1 MCDVP
6 KRRLRQSLRPA
17 RVLIAVL
24 ALAVIVAGW
33 QIPNSFGLV
42 PVGLGLGAILV
53 AILLPAIHEVEFGFP
68 SGVKIRAALQ
78 NREEDFRRAFVS
90 QQGDLELCT
99 QLLCDDP
106 SVASQLLKSAWAKTA
121 SAWRGPVTPETRVY
135 TLCLFVQLLAAHR
148 KWLAAPSDPPP
159 SEPPRAAQPGQSVSR
174 RTYLSHEDRVVVVL
188 HEFAE
193 LPLAQIAGIT
203 GVSLAEARTALTRA
217 EAVLDGT
224 DAGRDPRERPSTATP

>member
-1 MCDVP
+1 
-6 KRRLRQSLRPA
+6 
-17 RVLIAVL
+17 
-24 ALAVIVAGW
+24 
-33 QIPNSFGLV
+33 
-42 PVGLGLGAILV
+42 VGLGLGAILV

-106 SVASQLLKSAWAKTA
+106 SVASQLLKSAWSRTA
-121 SAWRGPVTPETRVY
+121 ATWRGPVTPETRVY

-148 KWLAAPSDPPP
+148 KWLAAPSDPPQ
-159 SEPPRAAQPGQSVSR
+159 ATQPGQSVSP

-193 LPLAQIAGIT
+193 LPLAQIAEIT

-217 EAVLDGT
+217 EAAVDRT
-224 DAGRDPRERPSTATP
+224 VVGRDPRERPSTATP